1 LLPVEGTARIDGN
14 RPDLHNFGVAAPAA
28 KRERPL
34 VLVTEDVT
42 DARELFQFFLEAEGF
57 EVVTASN
64 GREAVARAQEISPDV
79 VVMDLSMPVMDGF
92 SATEELKNNAL
103 TKDIPVVALSGHVMP
118 QHKSRAREAGCDTML
133 PKPSPLGDVAA
144 KIRGML
150 HPAKARR

>member
-1 LLPVEGTARIDGN
+1 MATPV
-14 RPDLHNFGVAAPAA
+14 P
-28 KRERPL
+28 KRKRPL

-57 EVVTASN
+57 DVVTACN
-64 GREAVARAQEISPDV
+64 GREAVARAQEIGPDV

-103 TKDIPVVALSGHVMP
+103 TKDIPVVALSGHVMAH
-118 QHKSRAREAGCDTML
+118 HKSRAREAGCDTVM
-133 PKPSPLGDVAA
+133 PKPSALTDVAA